1 MHPVLYNGNGTHE
14 ELVDEKG
21 SHQDILKFA
30 SRADIVVCCLAM
42 NKETVTTTLIS
53 FEILFF
59 EKALTL
65 HLLVFQAGIV
75 DDAFISSMR
84 KVCDLIY
91 SN

>member
-1 MHPVLYNGNGTHE
+1 MHSVLYNGNGTHE

-30 SRADIVVCCLAM
+30 SRADIIVCCLAM

-59 EKALTL
+59 EKTLTL
-65 HLLVFQAGIV
+65 LMLVIRLA
-75 DDAFISSMR
+75 
-84 KVCDLIY
+84 L
-91 SN
+91 